1 MKTVLPPPRALVRSP
16 HRELRCRS
24 SQNEKKKKAP
34 TTWFGQDAG
43 RNRSRVFHP
52 CPAREPTPG
61 LSFCSK
67 GLTQRDRSDTSES
80 RCLDSA
86 PSPGGQGRPRGLQGV
101 WEQPG
106 LSQLLFGTRQVTA
119 PRPWGHLSCKGRRSV
134 SPQTHTRA
142 VGAATHGRPASPELL
157 HTRGQAAAPGA
168 GPHSARVR
176 GEAGLPAGWQ
186 PPPVPTPAHPEKL
199 PELLGRPEPRR
210 AAAFSSVLS
219 EEHFSPL
226 LGCAFFW

>member
-61 LSFCSK
+61 FSFCSK
-67 GLTQRDRSDTSES
+67 GLTQRDGSDASES

-86 PSPGGQGRPRGLQGV
+86 PSPGGQGQPRGLQGA

-106 LSQLLFGTRQVTA
+106 LSQLLFGTG
-119 PRPWGHLSCKGRRSV
+119 PGHTLV
-134 SPQTHTRA
+134 
-142 VGAATHGRPASPELL
+142 
-157 HTRGQAAAPGA
+157 
-168 GPHSARVR
+168 HSA
-176 GEAGLPAGWQ
+176 LPGI
-186 PPPVPTPAHPEKL
+186 H
-199 PELLGRPEPRR
+199 
-210 AAAFSSVLS
+210 SSVYSCCILPKQLFLTVVGLQHANCMYIRHTTKCS
-219 EEHFSPL
+219 DYYFIKYSSISVDCLRIGGSL
-226 LGCAFFW
+226 LNSKT